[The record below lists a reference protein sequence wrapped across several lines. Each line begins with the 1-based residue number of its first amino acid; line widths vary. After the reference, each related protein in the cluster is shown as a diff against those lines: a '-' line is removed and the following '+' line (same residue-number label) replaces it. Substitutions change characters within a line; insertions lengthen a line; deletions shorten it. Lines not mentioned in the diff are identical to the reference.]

1 MIFAS
6 PLLNFFPIAN
16 DAIVLG
22 LLVGALGLVFYTHS
36 LPRFKKF
43 YTFVPALLMCY
54 FIPAALNSLGVVNGE
69 ESNLYFVAS
78 RYLLPASL
86 ILLCLSIDLKGIYN
100 LGPKAIVMFF
110 AATFGI
116 VVGGPLALWLV
127 STGNPEVLGG
137 DAPDAY
143 WRGLSTVA
151 GSWIGGGANQAALK
165 EISDTLDSQFSIMLI
180 VDVFV
185 ANLWMPFLLFG
196 AGIRERID
204 GWLNADATAVDELQE
219 RVEQLQAKSARIASF
234 PDWMVMVALAF
245 GGVAVAHLVADLA
258 SVEFTAWLENTLA
271 ANPDSMAIY
280 LSSITKGFF
289 WLVVVATAI
298 GIALSFTP
306 AKEYEGAGASKM
318 GSVFLYVL
326 VATIGMKMD
335 IGSLIENWAMYGSA
349 VTIGLLWMLVHIVVL
364 LVVAKLIRAP
374 FFFVAVGSQAN
385 VGGAA
390 SAPIVASAFSPAL
403 APVGVLLA
411 VLGYAVGTVGA
422 ILCMEW
428 MHAISM

>member
-1 MIFAS
+1 MSCS
-6 PLLNFFPIAN
+6 PTLLNFFPIAN

-110 AATFGI
+110 AATLGI
-116 VVGGPLALWLV
+116 VVGGPVALWLV
-127 STGNPEVLGG
+127 STGSPEVLGG

-258 SVEFTAWLENTLA
+258 SVEFTAWLDNTLA

-335 IGSLIENWAMYGSA
+335 MGSLIENWAMYGSA

>member
-1 MIFAS
+1 MTFAP

-69 ESNLYFVAS
+69 ASNLYFVAS

-110 AATFGI
+110 AATLGI

-219 RVEQLQAKSARIASF
+219 RVEQLQAKSARVASF

-258 SVEFTAWLENTLA
+258 SVEFTAWLDNTLA

-364 LVVAKLIRAP
+364 LVVAKQIRAP